1 MLNFS
6 KPTDSLFLKKTVGLF
21 ILLVFVAK
29 QTQFFTGLNPIA
41 LYHCR
46 RRHHRH
52 RHRHRHRRHRFYQH
66 HHHHPPPPL
75 LLLVLVVVVVV
86 SVVSVSVIVITIFQI
101 MFRKPE
107 LRRYWVCVISKS
119 EVTFPGCFQA
129 VLSLSTLESRNVL
142 KYG

>member
-46 RRHHRH
+46 RHHH
-52 RHRHRHRRHRFYQH
+52 HRHRHRRHRFYQH
-66 HHHHPPPPL
+66 HHHHPPPL
-75 LLLVLVVVVVV
+75 LLLVVVVVVVV

-119 EVTFPGCFQA
+119 
-129 VLSLSTLESRNVL
+129 
-142 KYG
+142 